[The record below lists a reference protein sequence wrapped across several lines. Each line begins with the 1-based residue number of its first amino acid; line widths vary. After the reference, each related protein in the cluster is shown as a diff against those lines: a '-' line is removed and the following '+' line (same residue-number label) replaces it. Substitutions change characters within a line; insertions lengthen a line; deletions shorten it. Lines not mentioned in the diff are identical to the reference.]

1 MIMTSLQDSKMID
14 SQKNSIY
21 YNFANKEKLNIGSGM
36 RNWEN
41 WLCYDELDAKGVTK
55 VKFDENV
62 QFPNKDNSIS
72 LFYSSHFFEHVS
84 DKVIWKILSEIKRT
98 AISDA
103 LFVLKIPDFSW
114 FLEQHRFSIEESMN
128 NKGVEQMIWSWSSKG
143 IEDNFENRLAMMFC
157 GYWNNEYGDHFSGNV
172 NYTSKKAFHGP
183 PKIPSSELKKIFSLN
198 SPHEISKKLVDH
210 ALKDANLKTFNHRN
224 AWSKKEIT
232 ELLSEFSFKI
242 IDDSTQSICDKFI
255 ETIPDIESIKDWS
268 SYYLFKYV

>member
-157 GYWNNEYGDHFSGNV
+157 G
-172 NYTSKKAFHGP
+172 
-183 PKIPSSELKKIFSLN
+183 
-198 SPHEISKKLVDH
+198 
-210 ALKDANLKTFNHRN
+210 
-224 AWSKKEIT
+224 
-232 ELLSEFSFKI
+232 
-242 IDDSTQSICDKFI
+242 
-255 ETIPDIESIKDWS
+255 
-268 SYYLFKYV
+268 